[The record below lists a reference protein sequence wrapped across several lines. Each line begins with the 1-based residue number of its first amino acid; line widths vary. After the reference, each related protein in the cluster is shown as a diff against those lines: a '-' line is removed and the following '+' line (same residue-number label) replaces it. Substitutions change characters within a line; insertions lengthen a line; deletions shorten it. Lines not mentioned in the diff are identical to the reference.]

1 MKGKAR
7 VWRMRSLAVL
17 IGVMGL
23 LVRVPPPVVGQTNPP
38 QSAQQSAELE
48 EALRLN
54 EQAVQL
60 SKQGQYTTAI
70 PLAERSLAIYEKV
83 LGKEHPDVAVSF
95 SNLAALYQTQGDIS
109 RALEFLNR
117 GTNIQEHNLALI
129 FTIGSEAQ
137 KSAYIATLSGTTD
150 ATVSLHVQAAP
161 NNPQAVSP
169 SPTAYKLCAKTS
181 NPKTRNCLTNSLPPA
196 PN

>member
-7 VWRMRSLAVL
+7 VWRMRSLVVTL

-23 LVRVPPPVVGQTNPP
+23 LVRVPAPVVGQTNPP

-48 EALRLN
+48 EANRLN
-54 EQAVQL
+54 EQVEQL
-60 SKQGQYTTAI
+60 YKQGQYIVAI
-70 PLAERSLAIYEKV
+70 PLAERALAIYEKV
-83 LGKEHPDVAVSF
+83 LGKEHPYVATSLN
-95 SNLAALYQTQGDIS
+95 NLAAFYQAKGDIA

-117 GTNIQEHNLALI
+117 STNIEERNLAQI

-161 NNPQAVSP
+161 NNPQAIRL
-169 SPTAYKLCAKTS
+169 A
-181 NPKTRNCLTNSLPPA
+181 LTTVL
-196 PN
+196 